1 MTIDLNNPAPLYK
14 QIVESMKEKI
24 ASGKMKEGDLIGS
37 QQELAKQYGVS
48 LITARKAMAV
58 LINEGY
64 LVGRVGRG
72 MYVAR
77 QSRAVDFTKYKTIGL
92 VLSDLRNPFFSLLIP
107 SIENSASEHG
117 YNLLLSNSSGRLEKE
132 ERQIRRFLEM
142 GVGGLIIASMT
153 HQYQATSILRKLT
166 KERLPFVMVSYI
178 DDPDINY
185 VGTNHEQGGYLAT
198 EHLINLGRRRIG
210 YISAEK
216 GNLIAQ
222 LRHNGYERALA
233 EHDMPLQSDHVL
245 FMNWNNFDAGYE
257 IAQHALA
264 LKPRPDAFF
273 VYSDVAALGFQK
285 AVLEAGISIP
295 DDMALVGFDNIER
308 AAYAP
313 VPLTTIHQPTFE
325 IGHLAISNLARLIE
339 GQTGIIRSI
348 LEPKLIIRNSCGGHH

>member
-24 ASGKMKEGDLIGS
+24 ASGKIKEGDLIGS
-37 QQELAKQYGVS
+37 QQELAKQFGVS

-77 QSRAVDFTKYKTIGL
+77 RSRSVDFTKYKTVGL
-92 VLSDLRNPFFSLLIP
+92 VLSDLRNPFFSLMIP

-117 YNLLLSNSSGRLEKE
+117 YSLLLSNSSGRLEKE
-132 ERQIRRFLEM
+132 ERQVRRFLEM

-166 KERLPFVMVSYI
+166 KERFPFVMVSYI

-198 EHLINLGRRRIG
+198 DHLINQGHRRIG

-222 LRHNGYERALA
+222 LRQNGYERALA
-233 EHDMPLQSDHVL
+233 EHDLSVSNDQILNMK
-245 FMNWNNFDAGYE
+245 WNNYDAGYE
-257 IAQHALA
+257 IAQQALA
-264 LKPRPDAFF
+264 LKPRPTAFF
-273 VYSDVAALGFQK
+273 VYSDLAALGFKK
-285 AVLEAGISIP
+285 AILDSGLSLP
-295 DDMALVGFDNIER
+295 DDIALIGFDNIER
-308 AAYAP
+308 SAYAP
-313 VPLTTIHQPTFE
+313 VPLTTIHQSTFE
-325 IGHLAISNLARLIE
+325 IGNLAFANLARIIE
-339 GQTGIIRSI
+339 GHTGVIRTI
-348 LEPKLIIRNSCGGHH
+348 LEPKLIIRKSCGAHR